1 MAGIYIHIPFC
12 KSRCIY
18 CDFYST
24 TQESKIDTFTDAIC
38 TEINLRKDEITESVS
53 TIYFGGGTPSLLQ
66 EKHLRQIF
74 DAIESI
80 FQIKSDSEITI
91 EANPD
96 DLSNEYIEMLT
107 KMPFNRISIGIQS
120 FDDNDL
126 KFLNRRHSAKKAI
139 DVVGYCQ
146 KTGFDNISIDLMY
159 GITNQSIKTWQNNLH
174 KAIKLN
180 VQHISAYH
188 LIYEEQTKLY
198 SLLKDNKITPTSDEL
213 SVEMFSTL
221 ISTLTDNGFEHYE
234 ISNFARDKM
243 YSKHNTSY
251 WQNKEYL
258 GFGPSA
264 HSYNGKNRSWNKSSL
279 DEYLQI
285 NNGIKPELEVEYLT
299 KYQQYNEFIITGLR
313 TVWGINLTTLKNR
326 FGNELYDFCLGN
338 AKKSIEHNLLHIS
351 NNSLMLTK
359 EGIFISDGIMSDL
372 MWI

>member
-12 KSRCIY
+12 KTRCIY

-24 TQESKIDTFTDAIC
+24 TEESKIDFFANALC
-38 TEINLRKDEITESVS
+38 TEIDLRKNEIDEPIS
-53 TIYFGGGTPSLLQ
+53 TIYFGGGTPSQLQ
-66 EKHLRQIF
+66 QKHFLQIF
-74 DAIESI
+74 HSI
-80 FQIKSDSEITI
+80 NENFQIISDAEITI

-96 DLSNEYIEMLT
+96 DLSTEYIEMLT
-107 KMPFNRISIGIQS
+107 KLPFNRLSIGIQS

-126 KFLNRRHSAKKAI
+126 KLLNRRHSAQKAI
-139 DVVGYCQ
+139 DAVKNCQ
-146 KTGFDNISIDLMY
+146 QMGFKNISIDLMY
-159 GITNQSIKTWQNNLH
+159 GITNQTMQVWQKNLR
-174 KAIKLN
+174 KAIDLN

-198 SLLKDNKITPTSDEL
+198 SLLEANKITPIPDEL
-213 SVEMFSTL
+213 SVDMFSTL
-221 ISTLTDNGFEHYE
+221 ISTLTANGFEHYE

-251 WQNKEYL
+251 WQNKEYI

-285 NNGIKPELEVEYLT
+285 NNGIKQEREIEQLT
-299 KYQQYNEFIITGLR
+299 KYQQYNEFILTGLR
-313 TVWGINLTTLKNR
+313 TTWGVDLTLLKES
-326 FGNELYDFCLGN
+326 FGNELYDFCLTN
-338 AKKSIEHNLLHIS
+338 AEKLIEHKLLHIN
-351 NNSLMLTK
+351 NNSLTITRK
-359 EGIFISDGIMSDL
+359 GIFISDGIMSDL

>member
-12 KSRCIY
+12 KTRCIY

-24 TQESKIDTFTDAIC
+24 TEESKIDFFADALC
-38 TEINLRKDEITESVS
+38 TEIDLRKDEVNEPIN
-53 TIYFGGGTPSLLQ
+53 TIYFGGGTPSQLQ
-66 EKHLRQIF
+66 QKHFLQIF
-74 DAIESI
+74 DSI
-80 FQIKSDSEITI
+80 NKNFQIISDAEITI

-96 DLSNEYIEMLT
+96 DLSTDYIEMLT
-107 KMPFNRISIGIQS
+107 KLPFNRLSIGIQS

-126 KFLNRRHSAKKAI
+126 KFLNRRHSAQKAI
-139 DVVGYCQ
+139 DAAKNCQ
-146 KTGFDNISIDLMY
+146 QAGFKNISIDLMY
-159 GITNQSIKTWQNNLH
+159 GITNQTMQVWQNNLR
-174 KAIKLN
+174 KAIDLN

-198 SLLKDNKITPTSDEL
+198 SLLEANKITPIPDEL
-213 SVEMFSTL
+213 SVDMFSTL
-221 ISTLTDNGFEHYE
+221 ISTLTADGFEHYE

-251 WQNKEYL
+251 WQNKEYI

-285 NNGIKPELEVEYLT
+285 NNGIKFEREIEQLT
-299 KYQQYNEFIITGLR
+299 KYQQYNEFILTRLR
-313 TVWGINLTTLKNR
+313 TVWGVNLTTLKES
-326 FGNELYDFCLGN
+326 FGNELYDFCLTN
-338 AKKSIEHNLLHIS
+338 AEKLIEHEFLHIK
-351 NNSLMLTK
+351 NNSLILTRK
-359 EGIFISDGIMSDL
+359 GIFISDGIMSDL